1 MIPING
7 SESGSKHRS
16 KHLLIMML
24 IHLNIK
30 YISKCM
36 FVTDMSYSRYK
47 TFKHFLRNINHY
59 ISNCIHKGCPLYLSI
74 SDISNDEY
82 SFNTD

>member
-1 MIPING
+1 
-7 SESGSKHRS
+7 
-16 KHLLIMML
+16 
-24 IHLNIK
+24 
-30 YISKCM
+30 M

-59 ISNCIHKGCPLYLSI
+59 ILNCIHKGCPLYLSI

-82 SFNTD
+82 SFTYQIKSHLIYTIFIK